1 MEPEQIKLE
10 IERCFVKALSLYPEK
25 PLQWKLH
32 PVRVVQAAKSIVGMD
47 LESPSKRLM
56 DWLGNY
62 CDSLD
67 QQQMQM
73 PEKKQVAHL
82 ALEDLKTSLM
92 QKDRDASMKFLSD
105 ILAYSDG
112 RHILEFLLEI
122 SLMQRGESTLFV
134 WSAIR
139 MNLFLSK
146 KFTDRLLL
154 LCGAS
159 ILACDLYDPI
169 RCKDNGDSTFVGRSW
184 RSFEEGI
191 ILDEIGKENLV
202 RESSIKMN
210 MDIFVNSCMPM
221 EKTKLDRSSSKMW
234 NHVSDERR
242 WISSFIESD
251 CDLNPQNIL
260 LLDAAR
266 ALHKNNPD
274 IDKDQLLLHLDRSM
288 VEAAC

>member
-10 IERCFVKALSLYPEK
+10 IERCLVKALSCFPENS
-25 PLQWKLH
+25 LDWKLH

-56 DWLGNY
+56 DWLGSY
-62 CDSLD
+62 CESVD

-73 PEKKQVAHL
+73 PDKKQVGHL

-122 SLMQRGESTLFV
+122 SLMQRGESALFI

-146 KFTDRLLL
+146 KFADRLLM
-154 LCGAS
+154 LCGQS
-159 ILACDLYDPI
+159 ILACDFYDPI
-169 RCKDNGDSTFVGRSW
+169 DKDNESRTYIGRSW

-191 ILDEIGKENLV
+191 VLDEIGKESLV
-202 RESSIKMN
+202 RESSIKIN

-221 EKTKLDRSSSKMW
+221 DKAKLERSSSKMW
-234 NHVSDERR
+234 NHVSEDRR
-242 WISSFIESD
+242 WISSFIERD
-251 CDLNPQNIL
+251 CELNPQNIL
-260 LLDAAR
+260 LLDAVR
-266 ALHKNNPD
+266 ALYKNNPD
-274 IDKDQLLLHLDRSM
+274 MDKESLLLHLDRSM
-288 VEAAC
+288 EEAAC